1 MGTDDDVTTAGTGF
15 DTKRFAL
22 AEHRLNT
29 GHPTDALATLADA
42 DPDDVRTWAL
52 RAAAFSALGDHVR
65 AQHTAE
71 EGLRLDPHDLPLLRL
86 LADAQLELGL
96 RIKTEDTLRAA
107 MASHPDADVLL
118 VDLADLRIDEGRYDL
133 ARDLLERA
141 VAAGALNPSGR
152 LAREVLMAYNEGRS
166 KRAMELAE
174 ELRAHEPDSPRPHA
188 LLGMLEARRGATVR
202 SARHFV
208 TAARADPSN
217 EDLTTA
223 AREARFHSHPLMLL
237 RRPVEV
243 VPLRFLLVVPA
254 LVTLYVAKNAGIL
267 AALAC
272 VGVVAAY
279 AALAW
284 AAPRLVADGDRP

>member
-1 MGTDDDVTTAGTGF
+1 MGTDDDVTTVGTGF
-15 DTKRFAL
+15 DTKRFTL

-29 GHPTDALATLADA
+29 GHPTDALATLAEA
-42 DPDDVRTWAL
+42 DPEDVRTWAL

-152 LAREVLMAYNEGRS
+152 LAREVLMAYNEVAPSARWS
-166 KRAMELAE
+166 
-174 ELRAHEPDSPRPHA
+174 SPRSCAPTNRTARARTRCSACSRHGA
-188 LLGMLEARRGATVR
+188 ARRCARPAT
-202 SARHFV
+202 S
-208 TAARADPSN
+208 
-217 EDLTTA
+217 
-223 AREARFHSHPLMLL
+223 
-237 RRPVEV
+237 
-243 VPLRFLLVVPA
+243 
-254 LVTLYVAKNAGIL
+254 
-267 AALAC
+267 
-272 VGVVAAY
+272 
-279 AALAW
+279 
-284 AAPRLVADGDRP
+284 